1 MFAATKVLFVETNF
15 LSRQAYFCHDKHV
28 FFSRQKY
35 ACRDKSFVATKQY
48 LWQLP
53 PMILGVLSSFQTK
66 FRRFSTLQL
75 ASSCKFLRQTTLH
88 LILALCWP
96 GLFSDLLKIYMPSG
110 QLRSSADSRTLCIP
124 PVSAK
129 SHGNRSFSDI
139 APTHWKTLPKQIR
152 FSHSQSASSFKSA
165 PKTPFPIMIL
175 IGVLVCVCECVC
187 VREREGGRERECLLR
202 QICPYILY
210 TIKC

>member
-1 MFAATKVLFVETNF
+1 MFAATNIV
-15 LSRQAYFCHDKHV
+15 LSRQKFCLLGQKFCRGKHTFV
-28 FFSRQKY
+28 ATNMSCFATKVCLPRQI
-35 ACRDKSFVATKQY
+35 KSFVATKQY
-48 LWQLP
+48 LRQLP
-53 PMILGVLSSFQTK
+53 PTILGVLSSFQTK

-96 GLFSDLLKIYMPSG
+96 GLFPDLLKIYMPSG

-124 PVSAK
+124 SVSAK
-129 SHGNRSFSDI
+129 SHGKRSFSDI

-165 PKTPFPIMIL
+165 PKTRLFPS
-175 IGVLVCVCECVC
+175 
-187 VREREGGRERECLLR
+187 
-202 QICPYILY
+202 
-210 TIKC
+210 